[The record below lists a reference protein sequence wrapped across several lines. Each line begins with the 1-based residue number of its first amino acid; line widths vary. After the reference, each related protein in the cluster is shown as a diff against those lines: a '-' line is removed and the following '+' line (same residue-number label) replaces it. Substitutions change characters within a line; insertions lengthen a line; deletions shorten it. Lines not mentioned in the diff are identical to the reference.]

1 MWTSLLAIIGSIP
14 CIIILNTFYGNDI
27 KVSESQT
34 NDSKEK
40 EFEMWEVIFMSTYHI
55 NLNIKFYSHF

>member
-14 CIIILNTFYGNDI
+14 CIIILNTFYRNDI

-40 EFEMWEVIFMSTYHI
+40 EFEM
-55 NLNIKFYSHF
+55 